1 MQFQIHTDFPYSL
14 ATEWNALLAESTT
27 HVPFLRSE
35 YIAEWWASRGGGE
48 WPDDSQ
54 LAIITAYEKDRL
66 IGIAPLFI
74 AEHEDKKQLL
84 LLGSIEISD
93 YLDLICRAEDSDRFC
108 TGVLQFIMDNFVSN
122 GAIAGI
128 DLYNIVEDS
137 PTLKSLESAARELD
151 LEYRVRKLQHSPYIP
166 LPADWETYLMSLDKK
181 QRHEIRRKMRRSS
194 EGQEQ
199 IEVYL
204 TRDAGRLEDD
214 MEDFLELM
222 EQDEAKADFLSP
234 LMREQMKATMRCA
247 FEDHCLQLAFLVI
260 DGQKAAAYLS
270 FDFLDRIWVYN
281 SGLNRSY
288 SAYSPGWVLLAH
300 LLKMAIE
307 NGKQEF
313 DFMRGDEGYKYKF
326 GAIDRHIMRASITF

>member
-54 LAIITAYEKDRL
+54 LAVITAHEEDRL

-74 AEHEDKKQLL
+74 AEHDDKKQLL

-93 YLDLICRAEDSDRFC
+93 YLDLICRAEDLDRFC
-108 TGVLQFIMDNFVSN
+108 TGLLLFIINNFVSD
-122 GAIAGI
+122 GIIAGI

-137 PTLKSLESAARELD
+137 PTLKALESAARELD
-151 LEYRVRKLQHSPYIP
+151 LEYHEHKLQHSPYIP
-166 LPADWETYLMSLDKK
+166 LPADWETYLMGLDKK

-199 IEVYL
+199 VEVYI
-204 TRDAGRLEDD
+204 TREAGMLEDD

-222 EQDEAKADFLSP
+222 EQDEAKAEFLSP
-234 LMREQMKATMRCA
+234 MMREQMKATMRCA
-247 FEDHCLQLAFLVI
+247 FEENCMQLAFLLI
-260 DGQKAAAYLS
+260 GGKKAAAYLS
-270 FDFLDRIWVYN
+270 FDFLDRVWVYN
-281 SGLNRSY
+281 SGLDWSY
-288 SAYSPGWVLLAH
+288 SAYSPGWVLLAY
-300 LLKMAIE
+300 LLQMAIE